1 MRWRAADRPG
11 HTVALLAH
19 LPVFGV
25 IGALIWIAEWIGA
38 EFLLPRPTKC
48 DSHQQPRYGPG
59 APPLTE
65 APDRAEQETDP
76 QGDRKRCERTLTN
89 RVLERAHL
97 RLDLAKGFAAGHAEK
112 VRHLSRQPG
121 NVVPHRLRSPWMSSI
136 VPVAL
141 ATERC

>member
-1 MRWRAADRPG
+1 VRWRAADRPG
-11 HTVALLAH
+11 HAVALLAH

-48 DSHQQPRYGPG
+48 DSHQQPRYGPS

-76 QGDRKRCERTLTN
+76 QGDRKRCERTLT
-89 RVLERAHL
+89 
-97 RLDLAKGFAAGHAEK
+97 
-112 VRHLSRQPG
+112 
-121 NVVPHRLRSPWMSSI
+121 
-136 VPVAL
+136 
-141 ATERC
+141 

>member
-97 RLDLAKGFAAGHAEK
+97 RLDLAKGFAAGHA
-112 VRHLSRQPG
+112 SRDS
-121 NVVPHRLRSPWMSSI
+121 RETSSRTACRSPWMSSI